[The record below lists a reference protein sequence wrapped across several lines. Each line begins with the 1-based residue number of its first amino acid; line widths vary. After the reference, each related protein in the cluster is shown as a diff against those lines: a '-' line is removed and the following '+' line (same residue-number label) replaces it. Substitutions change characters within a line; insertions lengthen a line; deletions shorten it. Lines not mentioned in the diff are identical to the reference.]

1 MGSATVT
8 KQVVKQFKHSFMQ
21 GVFVL
26 TPSSVVWLHM
36 SQWFGFLVPAGL
48 RAPKKRVTKLS
59 NQFFRFCVVA
69 LLLSKPYHYDV
80 GR

>member
-1 MGSATVT
+1 MGCATVT
-8 KQVVKQFKHSFMQ
+8 KQVVKQFKHSFLQ

-26 TPSSVVWLHM
+26 TPSSVVWLHV
-36 SQWFGFLVPAGL
+36 SQWFGFSGSYRFAG
-48 RAPKKRVTKLS
+48 PQKRVTKLS
-59 NQFFRFCVVA
+59 NQFFRFRVVA